1 MEDDW
6 YFKRTND
13 PNYRPYDLTDA
24 DRDRYIDLHP
34 YIDRAAL
41 TVPAEFCL
49 WRTYHLF
56 RSQGVRH
63 MVVLGERSQVVG
75 MITRKDLIGQNIE
88 FMLRVCHVYHLPFMI
103 NSLPHFSSSPLYHKF
118 HI

>member
-6 YFKRTND
+6 YFRRTAD
-13 PNYRPYDLTDA
+13 PLYRPYSLDSV

-41 TVPAEFCL
+41 TVPMDYCL
-49 WRTYHLF
+49 YRTYHLF

-88 FMLRVCHVYHLPFMI
+88 VMLRVCYTAHVILSYNTPCSYYWFV
-103 NSLPHFSSSPLYHKF
+103 
-118 HI
+118 